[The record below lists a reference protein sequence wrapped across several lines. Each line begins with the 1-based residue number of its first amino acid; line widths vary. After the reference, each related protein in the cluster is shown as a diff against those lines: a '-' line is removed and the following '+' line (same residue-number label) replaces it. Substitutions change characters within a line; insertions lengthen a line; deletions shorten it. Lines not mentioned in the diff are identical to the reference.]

1 MGCPSISLQGYLT
14 NYYVTLQDILQL
26 LLETSL
32 SSYNGDYDGDDEEKL
47 SDGQAVCQAIEFLMS
62 GQETTAAAL
71 AYVSYQ
77 LALNTQVQDH
87 VQEDIDTLFNKRAVS
102 TTHSWFSFSA
112 GYIRHVMW
120 VSLS

>member
-32 SSYNGDYDGDDEEKL
+32 SSYNGDCDGDDKEKL
-47 SDGQAVCQAIEFLMS
+47 SGGQAVCQAIEFLMS

-87 VQEDIDTLFNKRAVS
+87 VQEEIDALFNKRGVS
-102 TTHSWFSFSA
+102 IIDSYTFLVF
-112 GYIRHVMW
+112 
-120 VSLS
+120 LLL